1 MKKTV
6 FLLLLVGAAFI
17 KINAQTSYSF
27 SVASAPYATLS
38 GGVSFHSTLPDTI
51 IKTGFPIE
59 INGITNDT
67 LFLRLPFAQINT
79 SNSSSYSLG
88 LQSFGAEQL
97 NGTHEYLISGPVGNQ
112 ILKLQFSNIKFSH
125 DYTGL
130 DFINYQVWYYE
141 SDKSIEIHFGP
152 SSVTNPQSYFVVGV
166 GVKNGAAI
174 GFNNLWLTG
183 SPSSPV
189 TTTLYGSTLN
199 GTPPSGTIYK
209 FGVSPTNLPDNVA
222 NTKCQSLIYPNP
234 ASDILYFTEDVF
246 NYDYVISDITGKI
259 WLKGHTKASPLN
271 ISSLA
276 KGNYLIK
283 LINEKKNI
291 ATQYFIKQ

>member
-6 FLLLLVGAAFI
+6 FLLLLIMAAFI
-17 KINAQTSYSF
+17 KINAQTLYSF

-38 GGVSFHSTLPDTI
+38 GGISFHSILPDTI
-51 IKTGFPIE
+51 IKTGFPVE

-79 SNSSSYSLG
+79 DNPGSYSLG

-97 NGTHEYLISGPVGNQ
+97 DGTHEYLISGTVGNRV
-112 ILKLQFSNIKFSH
+112 LKLQFSNIKFSH
-125 DYTGL
+125 DFTGL

-152 SSVTNPQSYFVVGV
+152 SSVANPQSYFVVGE

-183 SPSSPV
+183 SPSSPT

-199 GTPPSGTIYK
+199 GTPPPGTIYK

-222 NTKCQSLIYPNP
+222 KTKYQSLIHPNP
-234 ASDILYFTEDVF
+234 VSDMLYFIEEVI
-246 NYDYVISDITGKI
+246 NSDYVISDITGKI
-259 WLKGHTKASPLN
+259 WLEGRTKVSPLN

-276 KGNYLIK
+276 KGSYFIK
-283 LINEKKNI
+283 LIDNKKTTI
-291 ATQYFIKQ
+291 TQHFIKM

>member
-6 FLLLLVGAAFI
+6 FLLLLVMAALI
-17 KINAQTSYSF
+17 KINAQTQYIF

-38 GGVSFHSTLPDTI
+38 GGISFHSILPDTI
-51 IKTGFPIE
+51 IKAGFPIE
-59 INGITNDT
+59 INSIANDT
-67 LFLRLPFAQINT
+67 LFLRLPFAQMNT
-79 SNSSSYSLG
+79 QKPNAPTISF
-88 LQSFGAEQL
+88 QAFGAEQL
-97 NGTHEYLISGPVGNQ
+97 NGTHEYLISGPIGNQ

-141 SDKSIEIHFGP
+141 SDKSIEIRFGP
-152 SSVTNPQSYFVVGV
+152 SSVTNSQSYFTVGE

-183 SPSSPV
+183 TPSNPT

-209 FGVSPTNLPDNVA
+209 FGVSPTHLPNNVA
-222 NTKCQSLIYPNP
+222 NTKYQSLIYPNP
-234 ASDILYFTEDVF
+234 ASDMLYFTEDAF

-259 WLKGHTKASPLN
+259 WLKGTIKATPLN
-271 ISSLA
+271 IYNLA
-276 KGNYLIK
+276 NGSYFIK
-283 LINEKKNI
+283 LINEKKTTT
-291 ATQYFIKQ
+291 TQYFIKM